1 MGRKDGNQKDPQ
13 TVDEDKE
20 EDESDDDNGESSE
33 EEDSEETDDEDDED
47 KLLDDPSV
55 NECIAVGNFNAQQ
68 EGDLTFKVNMSLQK
82 FIAMLLLQSI
92 LY

>member
-1 MGRKDGNQKDPQ
+1 MGRKDGYQKDPQ

-20 EDESDDDNGESSE
+20 EDESDDDDAESSE
-33 EEDSEETDDEDDED
+33 EEDSEETDDED

-55 NECIAVGNFNAQQ
+55 KECIAVGNFNAQQ

-82 FIAMLLLQSI
+82 FIAMLLLQII